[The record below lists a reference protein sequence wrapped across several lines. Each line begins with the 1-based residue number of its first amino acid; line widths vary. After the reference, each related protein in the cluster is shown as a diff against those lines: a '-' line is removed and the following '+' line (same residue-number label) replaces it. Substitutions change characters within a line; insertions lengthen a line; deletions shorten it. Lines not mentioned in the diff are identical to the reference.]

1 MRRPTVAATL
11 GVEYGRER
19 TMSFRVVVADDHTLV
34 RQSVIKAVR
43 NEHGV
48 EVVGEAADGPS
59 ALAAADKHT
68 PDLMILDIA
77 MPGADGLAVAEQLR
91 RTYPDMRIIFL
102 SMHDDDASL
111 QRAVALGAQGFVSKS
126 ASIEELHEAIRAVR
140 EGGSYLSSG
149 VASRVMD
156 LAAGR
161 TSATTLGLTV
171 REREILELLTAGQRP
186 GEIADKLFL
195 SVKTV
200 KNHLTSVYQKL
211 GVETGAQAVAE
222 AYRRGLI
229 KRT

>member
-1 MRRPTVAATL
+1 MT
-11 GVEYGRER
+11 
-19 TMSFRVVVADDHTLV
+19 FRVVVADDHTLV

-43 NEHGV
+43 SEPGV

-59 ALAAADKHT
+59 VLTAVDTLE
-68 PDLMILDIA
+68 PDMVVLDIA
-77 MPGADGLAVAEQLR
+77 MPGADGLAVGEQLR
-91 RTYPDMRIIFL
+91 NERPQLRIVFL

-111 QRAVALGAQGFVSKS
+111 QRAVGLGASGFVSKS
-126 ASIEELHEAIRAVR
+126 ASLEELLEAIRAVR
-140 EGGSYLSSG
+140 DGGSYLSSG

-161 TSATTLGLTV
+161 TSSTSLGLTT
-171 REREILELLTAGQRP
+171 REREILELLTTGQRP
-186 GEIADKLFL
+186 GEIADRLFL

-222 AYRRGLI
+222 AYRQGLV

>member
-1 MRRPTVAATL
+1 
-11 GVEYGRER
+11 
-19 TMSFRVVVADDHTLV
+19 MSVRVVVADDHTLV

-43 NEHGV
+43 SEEGI
-48 EVVGEAADGPS
+48 EVVGEASDGPT
-59 ALAAADKHT
+59 ALAAVRT
-68 PDLMILDIA
+68 LSPDLVVLDIA

-91 RTYPDMRIIFL
+91 RDHPDVRIVFL
-102 SMHDDDASL
+102 SMHDDDTSL
-111 QRAVALGAQGFVSKS
+111 QRAVALGANGFVSKS
-126 ASIEELHEAIRAVR
+126 ASIDELLEALRAVR
-140 EGGSYLSSG
+140 DGGSYLSSS

-161 TSATTLGLTV
+161 TTASTLGLTA
-171 REREILELLTAGQRP
+171 REREILELLTTGHRP
-186 GEIADKLFL
+186 GEIAQALFL

-222 AYRRGLI
+222 AYRRGLV